1 MTASNA
7 ASVTGFAAAS
17 QATASA
23 PSLPSSLPAKANPEV
38 GTPAGFITRLIAI
51 SVDFAAI
58 VVAILAAGLMTEIVS
73 LLFPRW
79 PGLTDALRVA
89 VGAVISIVPA
99 AYFIIGTALTG
110 RTIGKGL
117 MGIRIVQTDGRRP
130 SIVRSVGRTLAYLV
144 SLIPAGAGFWAVL
157 LDRDR
162 RGWHDHLAGTRV
174 IHDRP
179 RPGT

>member
-1 MTASNA
+1 MSFDLA
-7 ASVTGFAAAS
+7 V
-17 QATASA
+17 
-23 PSLPSSLPAKANPEV
+23 V
-38 GTPAGFITRLIAI
+38 
-51 SVDFAAI
+51 

-99 AYFIIGTALTG
+99 AYFIIGIALTG

-117 MGIRIVQTDGRRP
+117 MGIRVVGPGDRPP
-130 SIVRSVGRTLAYLV
+130 SILRSIGRTLAYLV

-157 LDRDR
+157 LDRER
-162 RGWHDHLAGTRV
+162 RGWHDHLVGTRV